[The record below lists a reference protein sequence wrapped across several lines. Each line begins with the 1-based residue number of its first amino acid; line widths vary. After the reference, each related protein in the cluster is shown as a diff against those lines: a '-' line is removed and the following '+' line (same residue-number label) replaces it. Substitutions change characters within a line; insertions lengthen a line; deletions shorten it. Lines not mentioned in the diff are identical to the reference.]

1 MSNEAML
8 RMCVH
13 GTVVLLRCGVP
24 SLRPAIARLL
34 GSLAVNAVPDGFST
48 IEGDVLAY
56 DADAVSRHLSPT
68 ATRIAE
74 LSPLAELYRENERLW
89 LVDDTW
95 GLCEI
100 NLLRRQWRSWVLPGS
115 SLDPVE
121 RVEAAV
127 HLPLAYLLRT
137 HGTHLVPAAAVADA
151 DAGALLIGSLSLEP
165 ELRALRRLGMALVA
179 QRWLTIRDEPE
190 GVALWSMPSL
200 CSVVPPPKRAATASV
215 PVVRWLDLF
224 DEPLP
229 ARNHAFCR
237 SVLLIESV
245 RQSRA
250 NATPLGKASLQQQL
264 RERWPVFEPTPA
276 RATAGLLAAL
286 TRASVGWRLQLS
298 RNADE
303 SARLIASLLR
313 PVTQLR
319 ASVRVPRPT
328 RLAAAG

>member
-8 RMCVH
+8 RICVH
-13 GTVVLLRCGVP
+13 GTVVLLRCGLP
-24 SLRPAIARLL
+24 SLRPTVARLL
-34 GSLAVNAVPDGFST
+34 GSLSVSHVPDGLP
-48 IEGDVLAY
+48 IVEGELLPY
-56 DADAVSRHLSPT
+56 DADAVSRHLSTT
-68 ATRIAE
+68 ATRVAE

-100 NLLRRQWRSWVLPGS
+100 NLLRRQWRSWVLTGS

-127 HLPLAYLLRT
+127 HLPLAHLLRT
-137 HGTHLVPAAAVADA
+137 HGTHLVPAAGIAEG
-151 DAGALLIGSLSLEP
+151 DAGALLLGSLSLEP
-165 ELRALRRLGMALVA
+165 ELRALRRLGLALVG
-179 QRWLTIRDEPE
+179 QRWLTIRNEPD
-190 GVALWSMPSL
+190 GLALLSMPGL
-200 CSVVPPPKRAATASV
+200 CAVVPSPRHPSTPPKPS
-215 PVVRWLDLF
+215 PRWVDLLA
-224 DEPLP
+224 EPCP
-229 ARNHAFCR
+229 SRHHAFCR

-245 RQSRA
+245 RQARA
-250 NATPLGKASLQQQL
+250 GATPLGKSALQQQL

-276 RATAGLLAAL
+276 RATAALLTAL
-286 TRASVGWRLQLS
+286 SRSTVGWRVQLS

-319 ASVRVPRPT
+319 TSVHVSRPT